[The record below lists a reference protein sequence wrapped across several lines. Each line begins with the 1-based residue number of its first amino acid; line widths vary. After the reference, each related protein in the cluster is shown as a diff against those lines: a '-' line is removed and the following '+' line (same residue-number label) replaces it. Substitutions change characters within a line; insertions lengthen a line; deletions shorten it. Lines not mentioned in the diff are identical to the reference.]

1 MATKEQKAVE
11 QEDIARLA
19 AIISAN
25 AVVGNDGVVTITDQ
39 EKLYENN
46 LPEGLVVENIRQ
58 HQDYTSRFIAAA
70 TKAVGEAAVTAFVA
84 HKGLETVKA
93 EFPMVGKAAFDL
105 TVQRELHG
113 IAPSTKEPT
122 VTYGSIKLHIESGS
136 PSPAYNHARDA
147 IKQMA
152 KEALGG

>member
-1 MATKEQKAVE
+1 MTTKEQKAAE

-46 LPEGLVVENIRQ
+46 LPEGLMVENIQQ

-105 TVQRELHG
+105 TVQRELNG
-113 IAPSTKEPT
+113 ISPSTKEPV

-136 PSPAYNHARDA
+136 PSPAYNHARNT
-147 IKQMA
+147 IKAMA
-152 KEALGG
+152 KEALG